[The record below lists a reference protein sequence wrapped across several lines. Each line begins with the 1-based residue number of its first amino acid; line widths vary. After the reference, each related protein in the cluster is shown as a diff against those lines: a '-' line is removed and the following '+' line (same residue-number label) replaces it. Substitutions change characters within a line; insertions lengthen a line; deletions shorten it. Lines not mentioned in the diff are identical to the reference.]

1 MWGLVDVSGTSVAEL
16 SVYLSD
22 HSAQALHREAGT
34 TCKNNI
40 DFMFSHSPGHWS
52 NILEGRYIIGIRM
65 QNRQMTIC
73 EEISGPPVCPTDI
86 FATRMHASCLCP
98 GV

>member
-40 DFMFSHSPGHWS
+40 DFMFSHF
-52 NILEGRYIIGIRM
+52 M
-65 QNRQMTIC
+65 AKTIYDTYTITGM
-73 EEISGPPVCPTDI
+73 EIQFVHPC
-86 FATRMHASCLCP
+86 CLH
-98 GV
+98 GDDQT